1 MVTRLTRLLLLIQ
14 LAAAIGLGI
23 AAWRLLSLSHAWHGM
38 LLGLGSVLLVRL
50 LINANNFLVAWRH
63 RSATPE
69 PHILHWRQALGM
81 FVAEF
86 KSSMLT
92 SSWYMPF
99 FSVSRKNFPGTKTLP
114 VLLIHGYGCNS
125 GYWHHLGRKLS
136 TAEITHHA
144 IDLEPVFGEI
154 DDYIPAIH
162 AAIETLRRE
171 SGQERILI
179 VAHSM
184 GGLVARAYLRTHGA
198 AHVAKVIAL
207 GVPHHGTGLAE
218 IGIGKN
224 SGQMRRV
231 DNHPNGWLL
240 QLAAQEN
247 HAHYALFVNIFS
259 HHDNIVSPQTSSC
272 LPDARNLAVSGIG
285 HVSLAFHPKTQ
296 AMVMEEILG
305 TPA

>member
-14 LAAAIGLGI
+14 LAAAIGIGTAI
-23 AAWRLLSLSHAWHGM
+23 WRLFFLPHAWQGM
-38 LLGLGSVLLVRL
+38 LLGLGIVLLVRL
-50 LINANNFLVAWRH
+50 LINANNFLMAWRH
-63 RSATPE
+63 RSVTPE
-69 PHILHWRQALGM
+69 PHILNWRQACGM
-81 FVAEF
+81 FAEEF

-99 FSVSRKNFPGTKTLP
+99 FSISKKNFPDTRNLS

-125 GYWHHLGRKLS
+125 GYWHHLSRKLS
-136 TAEITHHA
+136 AAKITHHA
-144 IDLEPVFGEI
+144 VDLEPVFGEI

-171 SGQERILI
+171 SGQQQVVI

-184 GGLVARAYLRTHGA
+184 GGLVARAYLSKHGA
-198 AHVAKVIAL
+198 AHIARIITL

-218 IGIGKN
+218 VGIGKN
-224 SGQMRRV
+224 SDQMRCTD
-231 DNHPNGWLL
+231 DNPNSWLR
-240 QLAAQEN
+240 QLAEKEN
-247 HAHYALFVNIFS
+247 PAHYALFVNIFS

-272 LPDARNLAVSGIG
+272 LNGARNLAVSGIG

-296 AMVMEEILG
+296 AMVMEEILNAG
-305 TPA
+305 A